1 MVPATERQRY
11 APGARFDQPARHK
24 KMLHQFRAAIVT
36 VFRIA
41 FAITFHDTLVFLLQI
56 ERFQKFAG
64 GQHAEGPFVERIES
78 FHQSA
83 RIHIATKIVKPSQQR
98 LAVRQTVE
106 RDAVEDHVGVARAVG
121 LERGMRNAKKT
132 GLAGVGPFHV
142 THLRRQANKRRHCF
156 VHRPLKFRDDRPQR
170 RPTTRRLI

>member
-1 MVPATERQRY
+1 MQIFDQGAESLIEQRQVLTESSEVVTVMVPAAKRQRY
-11 APGARFDQPARHK
+11 APGAGFDQPPSNE

-56 ERFQKFAG
+56 ERLEKFAG
-64 GQHAEGPFVERIES
+64 GQYAEGLFVERIES

-83 RIHIATKIVKPSQQR
+83 GIHIATKIVKPGQQR

-106 RDAVEDHVGVARAVG
+106 RHAVQYHVSLASAVG
-121 LERGMRNAKKT
+121 LERGMRYAQET
-132 GLAGVGPFHV
+132 GLAWVGPFHV
-142 THLRRQANKRRHCF
+142 THLRRQTN
-156 VHRPLKFRDDRPQR
+156 
-170 RPTTRRLI
+170 